1 MSLREFFTRNVV
13 TGLGNETILDAAKRM
28 RDRKVGAIVVVDDEQ
43 KPIGMVTDRDLVV
56 KAMAE
61 GKNPQTTLLRETMSF
76 DLVSLDENRGLFEA
90 TKIMS
95 NQGIRRVPVVDKEGK
110 LAGIICLDDLIMVF
124 GQEIAGVAGAIAY
137 ETFGTPGKKLIVA

>member
-76 DLVSLDENRGLFEA
+76 DLVSLDENRELFEA

-95 NQGIRRVPVVDKEGK
+95 NQGIRCVSGK
-110 LAGIICLDDLIMVF
+110 DAQVGDGRSVYRAGRADGGSAAV
-124 GQEIAGVAGAIAY
+124 
-137 ETFGTPGKKLIVA
+137 